1 MKIIILEPENISFQK
16 NVVQKT
22 LQNKCK
28 RTKNIIKT
36 HQINKNSNFSP
47 LLLFL
52 SNKLYSARAKL
63 GLIYFRQRVCAI
75 LRMTASLDF
84 LLASCASSA
93 MHF

>member
-36 HQINKNSNFSP
+36 HQINKKQQ
-47 LLLFL
+47 LQ
-52 SNKLYSARAKL
+52 SAFV
-63 GLIYFRQRVCAI
+63 IFVE
-75 LRMTASLDF
+75 
-84 LLASCASSA
+84 
-93 MHF
+93 